1 VERTNSPRGTSGV
14 HRRRTRPA
22 LSLPAIAVILA
33 AALPAQAE
41 EIRLFDNKRVYG
53 LIDGLDGGG
62 TLRVID
68 ADGSTKQ
75 VKLDDVVSITY
86 RGRGRRMIQSG
97 TQDFWFVGGGRLRAQ
112 IRRNDGDKLE
122 LLTRTSGLI
131 QLDVDV
137 FTGFVALPVMGL
149 HGRKALEMVGFDL
162 DELDPRELNL
172 VRASPFVDVLM
183 DRRGSVYP
191 GVVRQFEK
199 NELAIDHENLLQV
212 VPIKM
217 LYVAGVRLADA
228 ARRPEPPWTTEVR
241 VRAYTRDDS
250 VLEGELQRIYLD
262 RWFVKPRFDPKKP
275 LDIDLQEI
283 RVIQVINGRMQ
294 YLSQLSPVTVKESTV
309 LAPPQPYKLDTSCQG
324 DPIVIAGQ
332 QYPWGI
338 GVHADSE
345 LTFKLGKRFKLFRS
359 AIGIADQVKHH
370 GSVVFQVLGDGKV
383 LYTSPTVT
391 SAEAE
396 PRNIEVKIYGVDQLT
411 LKVTDAGDLDLGD
424 VANWGSARLLR

>member
-1 VERTNSPRGTSGV
+1 MTC
-14 HRRRTRPA
+14 
-22 LSLPAIAVILA
+22 SLVPLYIAAVVLA
-33 AALPAQAE
+33 AVAPPVCGE
-41 EIRLFDNKRVYG
+41 EIRLHDNRRIYG
-53 LIDGLDGGG
+53 LIDGLKDAD

-68 ADGSTKQ
+68 ADGSTKE
-75 VKLDDVVSITY
+75 VRIEDVVSITY

-112 IRRNDGDKLE
+112 IRRNRGDTLQ

-131 QLDVDV
+131 ELDLNV

-149 HGRKALEMVGFDL
+149 HGRKALEMVGLDL
-162 DELDPRELNL
+162 DDLDAKELNL
-172 VRASPFVDVLM
+172 VRASPYVDVLM
-183 DRRGSVYP
+183 DRRGSTYP
-191 GVVRQFEK
+191 GVVRRFEK
-199 NELAIDHENLLQV
+199 NELAIDHETLLQV
-212 VPIKM
+212 VPIRM

-228 ARRPEPPWTTEVR
+228 GRKPEPAWTTEVR
-241 VRAYTRDDS
+241 VRIYTRDDS
-250 VLEGELQRIYLD
+250 VLEGRLQRIHLD
-262 RWFVKPRFDPKKP
+262 RWFVGPRFDPAKP

-294 YLSQLSPVTVKESTV
+294 YLSQLTPVDVKESTV

-338 GVHADSE
+338 GVHANSA
-345 LTFKLGKRFKLFRS
+345 LTFTLGKRFRLFRS
-359 AIGIADQVKHH
+359 AIGIADQVKTH
-370 GSVVFQVLGDGKV
+370 GSVIFQVLGDGKV

-391 SAEAE
+391 SAATEQRE
-396 PRNIEVKIYGVDQLT
+396 IEVHIEGVDRLT

-424 VANWGSARLLR
+424 VANWGSARLVR